1 MVFENM
7 WYVLYV
13 QRKMYHMNIKLT
25 SLNMI
30 YLHNYIAMVF
40 VKHY

>member
-1 MVFENM
+1 MVFENTG
-7 WYVLYV
+7 YVLYV
-13 QRKMYHMNIKLT
+13 QRKIYHMNIKFT

-40 VKHY
+40 VNHY